1 MTHSIAGSQ
10 AAATPFLTLA
20 ADFYKDRP
28 DLIDHCFV
36 FPNRRSGQFFVNNLK
51 NLSSGTVILPEVTT
65 IADFLSSITKEN
77 PISSVEAL
85 FTLFS
90 CYKEIDPSVEFDK
103 FVYWGN
109 MLLNDF
115 NEIDMYMVDAQAL
128 FTNVKDNREIATDYI
143 DDELKA
149 KLSEFFKLSIYQ
161 SAQSHDRLFKSDG
174 SADDDNV
181 KTRFVKMWNQLYNL
195 YSSFTGRLSERN
207 LSYTGIMYRH
217 AVACVNDMHPDQ
229 FRHKHYVFVGFNIL
243 STAQIAIFKSLKNK
257 GLAEFLW
264 DFNSPAFSEK
274 ENKGAKFISFYK
286 KMFPQPAL
294 FQEPEIKA
302 FPPITVTGV
311 PSNVGQVKYALHVV
325 DQLIVGKSETEKERI
340 LNNTAIV
347 LPDES
352 LFIPLVNTIGPDI
365 TDTNIT
371 LGYPLSSSSIVSLMR
386 TVSVAHKHAY
396 HDKTADSWTFLRN
409 DILNV
414 LSHPIIK
421 AKFPK
426 LSITLTNELKKGN
439 LYKVKQSTILDTELH
454 LLFETVTPDT
464 GSITAHI
471 SRLIEFAQSLKAS
484 TNVAADS
491 RLESS
496 DNESPSLQD
505 AFIDAYVDVLNELKQ
520 SLATHNLSTQSLTT
534 LFYLIDKLAGKH
546 TVPFEGEPLKGLQ
559 IMGVLETRCL
569 DFQNVIVL
577 SMNDSVFPRKH
588 FSSPSFISENLRRG
602 FLMSNSDD
610 QEAMPTYYFYRLI
623 SRAAHVELIYNSSA
637 TNAASAEW
645 SRFITQLQKVY
656 GCHLT
661 LQEAS
666 SKIKPADDIN
676 ISIAHGQLMA
686 HYFDASVP
694 AGEFAKNSL
703 SASSINEYINCPLKF
718 YFHHIQHLSDDNP
731 ESDFM
736 DASTKGTIVHNT
748 LQALYSPT
756 GDTHKIVTLLDILN
770 FSHSQLRR
778 VIEENINT
786 EFVHSRDKRAPLT
799 GEAQIIIEPLMQY
812 VRNALEFDVKLLLDS
827 SAFDIDAKKL
837 LADKQISVFSA
848 MPNDGDVLNLCRK
861 AYFEVYEC
869 EQTHN
874 VRLRVTKTDADSASA
889 DADSNDVTF
898 NFNYKPDRIDR
909 VNGTGPVRLIDYK
922 TGSDPTQFSNA
933 ASLFDNTKST
943 VRPHAILQQFLYANA
958 YLQEHPEVSEIRP
971 LLYTMGSQQDFGIY
985 QNKEGQVTVTRGNEL
1000 NFAFCSELHTLL
1012 SAMRDP
1018 DSQFCQ
1024 VAASSSP
1031 YLPCKYCNF
1040 VDFCR
1045 R

>member
-1 MTHSIAGSQ
+1 MTHSSTGSQ
-10 AAATPFLTLA
+10 AAATPFLKLA

-65 IADFLSSITKEN
+65 IADFLSSITNEN
-77 PISSVEAL
+77 PISSVDAL

-115 NEIDMYMVDAQAL
+115 NEIDMYMVDAKAL
-128 FTNVKDNREIATDYI
+128 FTNVKENREIATDYI
-143 DDELKA
+143 DDDLKA

-161 SAQSHDRLFKSDG
+161 SSQASDRLFKSDG
-174 SADDDNV
+174 SADDADNV
-181 KTRFVKMWNQLYNL
+181 KTRFVRMWNQLYKL
-195 YSSFTGRLSERN
+195 YTSFTSRLSDN
-207 LSYTGIMYRH
+207 KLSYTGMMYRH
-217 AVACVNDMHPDQ
+217 AVTCVNDMALDQ
-229 FRHKHYVFVGFNIL
+229 FRHKRYVFVGFNIL

-264 DFNSPAFSEK
+264 DFNSPAFAEK

-286 KMFPQPAL
+286 RMFPQPAQ
-294 FQEPEIKA
+294 FIEPPITA
-302 FPPITVTGV
+302 FPPITITGV
-311 PSNVGQVKYALHVV
+311 PSNVGQVKYALQIVSN
-325 DQLIVGKSETEKERI
+325 LIAGKSGAEKERI
-340 LNNTAIV
+340 LNDTAIV

-352 LFIPLVNTIGPDI
+352 LFIPLINTIGPDI

-386 TVSVAHKHAY
+386 TVSAAHKHAY

-421 AKFPK
+421 AKFPE
-426 LSITLTNELKKGN
+426 LSIMLTNELKKGN
-439 LYKVKQSTILDTELH
+439 LYKVKQSTLTATGLK

-464 GSITAHI
+464 GGITAHI
-471 SRLIEFAQSLKAS
+471 SRLIEFAQSLKATTS
-484 TNVAADS
+484 DASADDS
-491 RLESS
+491 LEQNG
-496 DNESPSLQD
+496 NETPSLQN

-520 SLATHNLSTQSLTT
+520 SLAAHDLTTQSLPT

-569 DFQNVIVL
+569 DFKNVIIL

-588 FSSPSFISENLRRG
+588 FSSPSFISESLRRG

-610 QEAMPTYYFYRLI
+610 QEAMPTYYFYRLL
-623 SRAAHVELIYNSSA
+623 SRASRVELIYNSSA
-637 TNAASAEW
+637 INAASAEW

-656 GCHLT
+656 GCQLT
-661 LQEAS
+661 LHEAS
-666 SKIKPADDIN
+666 SKIKPTDDVH
-676 ISIAHGQLMA
+676 ISIGHGQLMA
-686 HYFDASVP
+686 RYFDPSVSDD
-694 AGEFAKNSL
+694 ELAKSSL

-748 LQALYSPT
+748 LQALYAPT
-756 GDTHKIVTLLDILN
+756 DGSHKIVTLRDILN
-770 FSHSQLRR
+770 FNHSRLKS

-786 EFVHSRDKRAPLT
+786 EFVHSSNKRAPLT

-812 VRNALEFDVKLLLDS
+812 VRNALEFDVKLLLS
-827 SAFDIDAKKL
+827 SGAFAPADAE
-837 LADKQISVFSA
+837 KQNDGKPISVFSA
-848 MPNDGDVLNLCRK
+848 MPSNKAVLDLCSK

-874 VRLRVTKTDADSASA
+874 VRLRVTKTDAD
-889 DADSNDVTF
+889 DSPNGDITF

-922 TGSDPTQFSNA
+922 TGSDDTAFSDVQ
-933 ASLFDNTKST
+933 SLFSSAKSKQ
-943 VRPHAILQQFLYANA
+943 RPHAILQQFLYANA
-958 YLQEHPEVSEIRP
+958 YLQEHPEVREITP
-971 LLYTMGSQQDFGIY
+971 LLYTMGSQHDFGIFFGK
-985 QNKEGQVTVTRGNEL
+985 QQVTVTRHDEPNQAFCNEL
-1000 NFAFCSELHTLL
+1000 HALL
-1012 SAMRDP
+1012 SAMRSP
-1018 DSQFCQ
+1018 DGQFCQ
-1024 VAASSSP
+1024 VEASSSP
-1031 YLPCKYCNF
+1031 YLPCRYCNF
-1040 VDFCR
+1040 IDFCR